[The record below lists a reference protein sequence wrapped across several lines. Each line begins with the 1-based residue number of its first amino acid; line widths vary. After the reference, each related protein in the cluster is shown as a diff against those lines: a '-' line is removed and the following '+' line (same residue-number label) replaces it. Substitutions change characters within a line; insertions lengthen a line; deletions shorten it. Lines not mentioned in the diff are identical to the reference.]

1 MDSVRRPIKFRIE
14 WDGRLSFSCSLSPV
28 TCNLSPV
35 PYSLKCDVHWVDRY
49 RTSSRTHQRHELS
62 GFVGECT
69 YEFPMDESAVSNL
82 ESGTSNVE
90 SGISNLE
97 LLKWILCGELLH
109 VGRHTAWGN
118 GRIQVLSSQQRD
130 NGYI

>member
-69 YEFPMDESAVSNL
+69 YEFPID
-82 ESGTSNVE
+82 E
-90 SGISNLE
+90 SGISNRDF
-97 LLKWILCGELLH
+97 LKWILCGELLH
-109 VGRHTAWGN
+109 VGRHTAWGD
-118 GRIQVLSSQQRD
+118 GMYMVTRAMSEKKVKQLGEVLDVGGSE
-130 NGYI
+130 

>member
-69 YEFPMDESAVSNL
+69 YEFPMDES
-82 ESGTSNVE
+82 
-90 SGISNLE
+90 GISNRDF
-97 LLKWILCGELLH
+97 LKWILCGELLH
-109 VGRHTAWGN
+109 VGRHTAWGD
-118 GRIQVLSSQQRD
+118 GMYMVTRAMSEKKVKQLGEVLDVGGSE
-130 NGYI
+130 

>member
-1 MDSVRRPIKFRIE
+1 VRDRLNAVCTFFGPAPIDADFKGLGE
-14 WDGRLSFSCSLSPV
+14 AAEEV
-28 TCNLSPV
+28 QTV
-35 PYSLKCDVHWVDRY
+35 KCDVHWVDRY

-69 YEFPMDESAVSNL
+69 YEFPMDESGIPNL
-82 ESGTSNVE
+82 H
-90 SGISNLE
+90 